1 MLLHTNTNCQAGR
14 HFLRYNKAAKMT
26 EFLAF
31 RRVRTDGTRPGAGG
45 AISPS
50 SVKDVLHQKIGKEG
64 VLSNPY
70 TPINLASM
78 IELKMT

>member
-31 RRVRTDGTRPGAGG
+31 RRVRADGTRPRAGG

-50 SVKDVLHQKIGKEG
+50 SLLKEVLRQKIGQKG

-70 TPINLASM
+70 IPMNLASM
-78 IELKMT
+78 IELK